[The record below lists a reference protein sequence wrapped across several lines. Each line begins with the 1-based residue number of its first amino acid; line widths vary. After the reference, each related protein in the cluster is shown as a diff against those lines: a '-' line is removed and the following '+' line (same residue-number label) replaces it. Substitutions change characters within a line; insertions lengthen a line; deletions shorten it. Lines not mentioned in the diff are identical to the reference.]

1 VEPGRP
7 EGWNGTCFCWF
18 FWSWNG
24 TLKYRNWVFH
34 FFFFQKL
41 GGKWLIH
48 SQHSSW
54 LWGFPEMGVPLNHPF
69 IDRFSIIKQPILG
82 VPSIL
87 GAPPYYHSDTMTRHT
102 ATLLEVMRFH
112 SRCLVEVWI

>member
-1 VEPGRP
+1 
-7 EGWNGTCFCWF
+7 
-18 FWSWNG
+18 
-24 TLKYRNWVFH
+24 
-34 FFFFQKL
+34 L